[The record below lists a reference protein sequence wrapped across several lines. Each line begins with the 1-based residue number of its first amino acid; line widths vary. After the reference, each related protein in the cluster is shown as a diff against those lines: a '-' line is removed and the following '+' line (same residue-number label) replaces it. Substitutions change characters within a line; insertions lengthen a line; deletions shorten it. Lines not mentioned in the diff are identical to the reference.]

1 MKKNVKRLATLG
13 LIAIM
18 GATLLSACGKKGDNQ
33 DGSTES
39 GKKTTLTFGIWDEN
53 QRPTME
59 NLASAYEAKNN
70 NVDVEIQLTPY
81 KGGEYWTKLE
91 ASATGG
97 TAPDVFWLNTLH
109 AESYKDGGILLDL
122 TDYLAKSDMKI
133 EENYPKAL
141 ISMYKFDDKMYAIP
155 KDFDTNALWY
165 NKAIFDKAGVDYPTD
180 DWTWDD
186 FVATSQKL
194 KDAGLDTG
202 VYPVAAPLDFQTDYY
217 PTIYANG
224 GWILNEDKTETG
236 YEDPKTQEGIQ
247 IWIDLINA
255 GLSPDLA
262 TMTDTSADA
271 MFEAGKL
278 AMIFAGSYMTP
289 QYMSN
294 DVINKNVNLVEF
306 PEFNGVE
313 PNIINGLGYAVYS
326 GSKNQEAAVDF
337 ALWLGSTEAMKI
349 QGEGGAVISARNDA
363 QQYFAQTNPDLNLAA
378 YTNHSDVAYPLPV
391 CKSSAEL
398 YDLEANQLKWAYSGE
413 KTLAETCKE
422 LKTQADAILD
432 KMNK

>member
-1 MKKNVKRLATLG
+1 MKKSIKRLATLG
-13 LIAIM
+13 LLAIM
-18 GATLLSACGKKGDNQ
+18 GATFLTACGKKEENK
-33 DGSTES
+33 DGGTAT
-39 GKKTTLTFGIWDEN
+39 GKKTTITFGIWDEK

-59 NLASAYEAKNN
+59 NLVSAYEAKNN
-70 NVDVEIQLTPY
+70 NVNVEIQLTPY

-122 TDYLAKSDMKI
+122 TDSIAKSDLKL
-133 EENYPKAL
+133 EDNYPKAL
-141 ISMYKFDDKMYAIP
+141 ISMYQFDGKMYAIP

-165 NKAIFDKAGVDYPTD
+165 NKAIFDKAGVAYPTD

-186 FVATSQKL
+186 LVATAKKL
-194 KDAGLDTG
+194 KDAGLDAGT
-202 VYPVAAPLDFQTDYY
+202 YPIAAPLDFQTDYY

-224 GWILNEDKTETG
+224 GWILNDDKTETG

-271 MFEAGKL
+271 MFEGGKL
-278 AMIFAGSYMTP
+278 AMVFAGSYMTP
-289 QYMSN
+289 EYMSN
-294 DVINKNVNLVEF
+294 DAINKNVNLVEF
-306 PEFNGVE
+306 PEFNGIE

-326 GSKNQEAAVDF
+326 GSKNKEAAVDF
-337 ALWLGSTEAMKI
+337 ALWLGSEEAMKI

-363 QQYFAQTNPDLNLAA
+363 QQYFAATNPDLNLAA
-378 YTNHSDVAYPLPV
+378 YTNHSDIAFPLPV

-413 KTLAETCKE
+413 KTLADTCKE
-422 LKTQADAILD
+422 LKAGADEILN